1 MVSMRHP
8 IFLLAIGLFLSSVT
22 AAPAFAQGIL
32 PSSFGGWTGTPQP
45 GIPAPAANDGDH
57 VSNMAAVQVAAT
69 QQEYGFVAAEQA
81 AYSRANDKLQVT
93 LYRMKDPSGAYGIY
107 SYLRSPDMPRAEVTD
122 HSAMSRERALVLDGN
137 LVLDIHATDLQRAG
151 KDLNALVAAINPK
164 AQQGPLPTISE
175 HLPTK
180 GFIER
185 SDKYILGPQT
195 LNQFFPVTPND
206 WLGFGTGAEAEVARY
221 RMDGRELNLL
231 IADFPT
237 PQTAQKKLLELQQD
251 YHVNA
256 PSGPPNGSPIF
267 ARRSITLLAIVSGA
281 RNPEEA
287 NKLLDQIQSGTEVTW
302 NEPTFQFK
310 EPPITTMIVGAI
322 IGTGI
327 ICCFALV
334 SGLAFGGFRLVVKRW
349 LPDKVFDRSS
359 TMQVLQLG
367 LGSKPINSED
377 FYGIDRKPSK

>member
-1 MVSMRHP
+1 MVSMRRSLFFFT
-8 IFLLAIGLFLSSVT
+8 IMMFLCAV
-22 AAPAFAQGIL
+22 PASAQGIL
-32 PSSFGGWTGTPQP
+32 PASFAGWNGAPQA
-45 GIPAPAANDGDH
+45 GIPGTATANGDH
-57 VSNMAAVQVAAT
+57 VPNTAASQQAAAR
-69 QQEYGFVAAEQA
+69 QEYGFVSGEQA
-81 AYSRANDKLQVT
+81 AYSKGNDKMQVT
-93 LYRMKDPSGAYGIY
+93 LYLMKDPSGAYGMY

-137 LVLDIHATDLQRAG
+137 LVLDVHGADLQRWG
-151 KDLNALVAAINPK
+151 NDLNALMAAVNPK
-164 AQQGPLPTISE
+164 AQHGPLPTISE

-185 SDKYILGPQT
+185 SDKYVLGPVT
-195 LNQFFPVTPND
+195 LNQFFPVTSND
-206 WLGFGTGAEAEVARY
+206 WLGFATGAEAEVARY
-221 RMDGRELNLL
+221 HVDGRELNLL
-231 IADFPT
+231 LADFPT
-237 PQTAQKKLLELQQD
+237 PQTAQKKLAELQQD

-256 PSGPPNGSPIF
+256 PVPDPSGSPIF

-281 RNPEEA
+281 RTSEEA

-310 EPPITTMIVGAI
+310 EPPLTTMIVGAI
-322 IGTGI
+322 IGTGV
-327 ICCFALV
+327 ICCFALI

-359 TMQVLQLG
+359 EMQVLQLG

-377 FYGIDRKPSK
+377 FYGIERRPSK

>member
-1 MVSMRHP
+1 MERAS
-8 IFLLAIGLFLSSVT
+8 
-22 AAPAFAQGIL
+22 AASQQASAR
-32 PSSFGGWTGTPQP
+32 
-45 GIPAPAANDGDH
+45 
-57 VSNMAAVQVAAT
+57 
-69 QQEYGFVAAEQA
+69 QEYGFVSAEQA
-81 AYSRANDKLQVT
+81 AYSRGKDTLQVT
-93 LYRMKDPSGAYGIY
+93 LYRMKDPSGAYGMY
-107 SYLRSPDMPRAEVTD
+107 SYLRSPDMPRAAVTD

-137 LVLDIHATDLQRAG
+137 LVLDIRGADLQRSSG
-151 KDLNALVAAINPK
+151 DLNTLVAAVNPK
-164 AQQGPLPTISE
+164 ADQGPLPTISE

-185 SDKYILGPQT
+185 SDKYVLGPVT
-195 LNQFFPVTPND
+195 LNQFFPVNSND

-221 RMDGRELNLL
+221 RVDGRELNLL
-231 IADFPT
+231 LADFPT
-237 PQTAQKKLLELQQD
+237 PQTAQKKLAQLQRD

-256 PSGPPNGSPIF
+256 PAADANGSPIF

-281 RNPEEA
+281 RTLEEA

-322 IGTGI
+322 IGTGV
-327 ICCFALV
+327 ICCFALI
-334 SGLAFGGFRLVVKRW
+334 SGLAFGGFRLVIKRW

-359 TMQVLQLG
+359 QMQVLQLG

-377 FYGIDRKPSK
+377 FYGIERRPSK

>member
-1 MVSMRHP
+1 MRRS
-8 IFLLAIGLFLSSVT
+8 IFLLTIGLFLS
-22 AAPAFAQGIL
+22 AIPASAQGIL
-32 PSSFGGWTGTPQP
+32 PSSFAGWTGDPQA
-45 GIPAPAANDGDH
+45 GIPAPVAYSDH
-57 VSNMAAVQVAAT
+57 IASMAAGQLAAT
-69 QQEYGFVAAEQA
+69 QQEYGLVSGEQA
-81 AYSRANDKLQVT
+81 AYSRANQKLQVT
-93 LYRMKDPSGAYGIY
+93 LYRMKDPSGAYGLY
-107 SYLRSPDMPRAEVTD
+107 SYLRSPDMLRADITD

-137 LVLDIHATDLQRAG
+137 LVLDIHGADLQRSG

-164 AQQGPLPTISE
+164 AEQGPLPALSD

-180 GFIER
+180 GFIDR

-195 LNQFFPVTPND
+195 LNQFFPVTTND
-206 WLGFGTGAEAEVARY
+206 WLGFDTGAEAEVARY
-221 RMDGRELNLL
+221 HVDGRELNLL

-237 PQTAQKKLLELQQD
+237 PQTAQKKLALLQQD

-256 PSGPPNGSPIF
+256 PGTDPNGSPIF

-281 RNPEEA
+281 RTREEA
-287 NKLLDQIQSGTEVTW
+287 NKVLDQIQSGTEVTW

-310 EPPITTMIVGAI
+310 EPAITTMIVGAI

-334 SGLAFGGFRLVVKRW
+334 SGLAFGGFRLVIKRW

-359 TMQVLQLG
+359 QMQVLQLG

-377 FYGIDRKPSK
+377 FYGIGRKPSK

>member
-1 MVSMRHP
+1 MRRP
-8 IFLLAIGLFLSSVT
+8 MSLLAVGLFLSFLS
-22 AAPAFAQGIL
+22 ALPASAQGIL
-32 PSSFGGWTGTPQP
+32 PSSFNGWTGSLQP
-45 GIPAPAANDGDH
+45 GVLAPDIHDGDH
-57 VSNMAAVQVAAT
+57 IAGMAASQLAAS
-69 QQEYGFVAAEQA
+69 QQEYGIVSGEQA
-81 AYSRANDKLQVT
+81 AYSRANENDKLQVT
-93 LYRMKDPSGAYGIY
+93 LYRMKDPSGAYGMY
-107 SYLRSPDMPRAEVTD
+107 SYLRSPDMLRADITD
-122 HSAMSRERALVLDGN
+122 HSAISRERALVLDGN
-137 LVLDIHATDLQRAG
+137 LVLDIHGADLQRSG

-164 AQQGPLPTISE
+164 AQQGPLPTIFE

-180 GFIER
+180 GFIDR
-185 SDKYILGPQT
+185 SDKYILGPRT
-195 LNQFFPVTPND
+195 LNQFFPVTPDD

-221 RMDGRELNLL
+221 HVDGRELNLL

-237 PQTAQKKLLELQQD
+237 PQTAQKKLAQLQQD
-251 YHVNA
+251 YHVNV
-256 PSGPPNGSPIF
+256 PSTDPNGSPIF

-281 RNPEEA
+281 RTREEA
-287 NKLLDQIQSGTEVTW
+287 NKVLDQIQSGTEVTW

-310 EPPITTMIVGAI
+310 EPAITTMIVGAI